1 MLEKKLEGNEV
12 RDAKLELGNWLKN
25 RREEI
30 GRSQGDIAKHMQ
42 FQNLN
47 FISKIERGAG
57 AVPLFRLEDLAQAY
71 QVDFHE
77 FAARVIKTTMPDVW
91 SVLERFINAD
101 PNTLKN
107 IIKSI

>member
-1 MLEKKLEGNEV
+1 MLEKKLEGNEA

-57 AVPLFRLEDLAQAY
+57 AVPLSRYSDS
-71 QVDFHE
+71 
-77 FAARVIKTTMPDVW
+77 KTW
-91 SVLERFINAD
+91 
-101 PNTLKN
+101 LKRTKL
-107 IIKSI
+107 IFMSLPQE